1 MRIEEITSI
10 EEGPNDPHIFK
21 AVFLAGGP
29 GSGKSFVAGKML
41 RGTGLKTVNS
51 DDIYEYLMKKKGMD
65 MSDPEVIA
73 SKDGQ
78 ETRNRAKDLTSK
90 KQGDI
95 DTGRGGYLEGRLGL
109 VIDGTGKDVQKVAAT
124 SEKLKALGYETMML
138 FVNTSE
144 DVAQERN
151 QKRARSIPAEMVSKM
166 WRAVQNNLMKF
177 QQVFGAANFH
187 VVDNSGG
194 LEDPDRKENF
204 LEVTRAIDKFL
215 MKSPSSRQAKEWL
228 ASHKKS

>member
-194 LEDPDRKENF
+194 LEDPERKENF

-215 MKSPSSRQAKEWL
+215 MKSPSSRQAKAWL